1 LGDDSARGD
10 TDVLADRVHAVAIRL
25 LRHARVAD
33 AASGVSAARLSVLS
47 VLVYAGDRTVTELAA
62 AEQVATPTMT
72 RLLQAMEDAGHVR
85 RARDAED
92 GRVVRV
98 TATARGR
105 RVLER
110 AREARLRRLAAVLN
124 RVSRA
129 DRRRLASAVAAL
141 EAALRD

>member
-1 LGDDSARGD
+1 LGDDAARAD

-47 VLVYAGDRTVTELAA
+47 VLAYAGDRTVTELAA

-92 GRVVRV
+92 RRVVRV

-110 AREARLRRLAAVLN
+110 AREARLRRLATVLN

-129 DRRRLASAVAAL
+129 DRRRVASAVAAL
-141 EAALRD
+141 EAALGD